1 MSEKLR
7 KEMDEEIPF
16 TKKIFASA
24 VVATIVGGA
33 AVALTKNKRKSV
45 VASLA
50 ALALS
55 FIIQWQCE
63 IILLL
68 TGEAD
73 YYLFT
78 NFAWKK
84 K

>member
-1 MSEKLR
+1 MRLAEESKNRLTKELEMSEKLR

-55 FIIQWQCE
+55 FIIQ
-63 IILLL
+63 
-68 TGEAD
+68 
-73 YYLFT
+73 
-78 NFAWKK
+78 
-84 K
+84 